1 MAPRTSVAKTGA
13 EYDVAGASA
22 AYRSAQE
29 ALIERNNIPGGL
41 RLLEELMVRRGLPPW
56 IEGSARADMG
66 TALSMIG
73 RRDEAVAQ
81 FEYSLRFQPQ
91 RPLTF
96 YNLGLSYG
104 ELGRAEEAE
113 AWYLGALRHG
123 RTEKRDQ
130 ERQGLYNPQH
140 AKFMAGVY
148 NNLGNLV
155 HPQGRVGEAQAFY
168 RSAVSVDPQHA
179 MGYNNLGNT
188 FKEPAKGVVLSDHAA
203 EAGHAYATALAL
215 WPTYPECYK
224 NLGNLLKERKEW
236 WSASIAAYRSAV
248 KLLPRE
254 RSAFLNLGELL
265 GWLGRAHAANVTY
278 ALAVQRGVWAHP
290 QQRPSHFVAGLR
302 GRPWWEPSSLAQ
314 ITRKLRAGYAALR
327 DEGLALLAEGEEQ
340 FLNYHSPAL
349 VSGRWSDVTLAMSG
363 SLQPGA
369 LRAPRSAKLLASL
382 GPDVNTM
389 VMGSAYF
396 SVQSAGSRLQPH
408 CGPTNTRLRIH
419 VGLSVPDGAAMRVG
433 NETRAWVEG
442 GESLIFDDSFEHEVW
457 NPSERPRLVFIVD
470 AWHPDLVTAEQ
481 RYEALENNAQKRQYL
496 SVLERLEA
504 GLPLE
509 MAEDMVAD
517 RRLRTIY

>member
-1 MAPRTSVAKTGA
+1 
-13 EYDVAGASA
+13 
-22 AYRSAQE
+22 
-29 ALIERNNIPGGL
+29 
-41 RLLEELMVRRGLPPW
+41 
-56 IEGSARADMG
+56 MG

-327 DEGLALLAEGEEQ
+327 DVLLALLAEGEEQ

-363 SLQPGA
+363 LAAAGA

-396 SVQSAGSRLQPH
+396 AVQSAARARAAARGADEHAAADPRRPLGARRRRDARRQRDARVGGGRRVFDLRRLVRARGVEPERAAA
-408 CGPTNTRLRIH
+408 PRLHRRRVAPRPRH
-419 VGLSVPDGAAMRVG
+419 GRAAVRGLGEQRAEAPVPERAGAAR
-433 NETRAWVEG
+433 G
-442 GESLIFDDSFEHEVW
+442 GAAAGDGRGHGR
-457 NPSERPRLVFIVD
+457 RP
-470 AWHPDLVTAEQ
+470 A
-481 RYEALENNAQKRQYL
+481 
-496 SVLERLEA
+496 
-504 GLPLE
+504 
-509 MAEDMVAD
+509 AEDD
-517 RRLRTIY
+517 ILRCTCFGNR